1 MCDGLGGN
9 NRFLASL
16 TSTSDAL
23 LCTQAIGKNRNKGQ
37 RLLKFAPPFLA
48 KYPTID
54 QVM

>member
-23 LCTQAIGKNRNKGQ
+23 LCTQAIGKNRNKGEH
-37 RLLKFAPPFLA
+37 LLKIAAPFLA
-48 KYPTID
+48 K
-54 QVM
+54 